1 MKKEKISC
9 MEVHTLMS
17 INFHLFG
24 KTSIGT
30 LQEVTT
36 DTPVNFIVDTSGC
49 IVLLDCDNKGILS
62 NLLGLGEYEFASTL
76 VTKQS
81 AQL

>member
-1 MKKEKISC
+1 MKKKTIMYRYIENFEWKEKISC

-30 LQEVTT
+30 
-36 DTPVNFIVDTSGC
+36 
-49 IVLLDCDNKGILS
+49 
-62 NLLGLGEYEFASTL
+62 
-76 VTKQS
+76 
-81 AQL
+81 

>member
-1 MKKEKISC
+1 MYRYIENFEWKEKISC

-36 DTPVNFIVDTSGC
+36 DTPVNFIVDTRWC
-49 IVLLDCDNKGILS
+49 IVLLDCDNRNKGILS
-62 NLLGLGEYEFASTL
+62 NLLGLGEYICI
-76 VTKQS
+76 
-81 AQL
+81 

>member
-1 MKKEKISC
+1 MYMYIENGSPNF
-9 MEVHTLMS
+9 MS
-17 INFHLFG
+17 INVHLFG
-24 KTSIGT
+24 KTLIGT

-81 AQL
+81 AQLY